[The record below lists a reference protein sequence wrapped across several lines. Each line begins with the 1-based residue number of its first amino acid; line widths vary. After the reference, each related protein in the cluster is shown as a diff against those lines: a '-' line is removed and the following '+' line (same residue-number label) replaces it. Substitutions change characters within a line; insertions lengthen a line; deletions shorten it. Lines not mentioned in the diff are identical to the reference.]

1 MFYHYTQPCPIV
13 ITDTDNTPPVDN
25 YTVNITGLL
34 LMNITRD
41 TCDYNI
47 PVSEDNIYTVEMS
60 VNNIIGRNITTAPP
74 FSKFITIC
82 ELRLLIFVSQIV
94 TSWLR
99 DIEVKE
105 TISTSTVIQYT
116 TADCV
121 IPKNLIIELNIDV
134 NYSNI
139 NPSSIVSYESSTTD
153 QFTVLGLEPN
163 VVVTY
168 TIQVIA
174 EASDMFVSIGMSR
187 TGSFTVMSTTST
199 MTSSTTSTSSNA
211 MSGINV

>member
-1 MFYHYTQPCPIV
+1 M
-13 ITDTDNTPPVDN
+13 
-25 YTVNITGLL
+25 
-34 LMNITRD
+34 
-41 TCDYNI
+41 
-47 PVSEDNIYTVEMS
+47 
-60 VNNIIGRNITTAPP
+60 
-74 FSKFITIC
+74 
-82 ELRLLIFVSQIV
+82 LIFVSQIA

-105 TISTSTVIQYT
+105 TINTSAVIQYT

-121 IPKNLIIELNIDV
+121 IPANLIIELNIDV

-139 NPSSIVSYESSTTD
+139 NPSSIVSYENSTTD

-163 VVVTY
+163 AVVTY

-174 EASDMFVSIGMSR
+174 EASDTNVSIGMSR
-187 TGSFTVMSTTST
+187 TGNFTVMSATST
-199 MTSSTTSTSSNA
+199 MTSSTTSTSSNT